1 MRGERGV
8 AEPRAG
14 DGDELRREARRLQRQ
29 SRRKWP
35 GFVAVAVIAGTVIAS
50 SATGA
55 WEGIFPTVLGII
67 GVIALVPLNWLA
79 VSETNGLCVTEERG
93 GDAEQAG
100 EEARLS
106 GWVHRTRDHGNL
118 LFIDLRDHYGITQC
132 VADVSSD
139 IFPQLEALTSETVVT
154 FTGKVDRRSE
164 ETINPGIPTGEVEL
178 RIETVEVQGPA
189 EPLPMPVNQDAGY
202 PEDIRLRYRFL
213 DLRREELHRNIVLR
227 SQVISSIRRRMTD
240 QGFTEFQTPILTSS
254 STEGAR
260 DFLVP
265 SRLHPGQFYALPQAP
280 QQFKQLIMVAG
291 FDRYFQ
297 IAPCFRDEDARAD
310 RSPGEFYQLD
320 IEMSF
325 VTQDDVFNAIE
336 PVLGGVFEEFAD
348 FADGAPRS
356 VTPAPFPRIPYDEAM
371 QKYCSDKPDL
381 RIPIEIADVTDVF
394 RNILSN
400 LP

>member
-1 MRGERGV
+1 MHLYRTHTCGDLRPEH
-8 AEPRAG
+8 AG
-14 DGDELRREARRLQRQ
+14 
-29 SRRKWP
+29 
-35 GFVAVAVIAGTVIAS
+35 
-50 SATGA
+50 
-55 WEGIFPTVLGII
+55 
-67 GVIALVPLNWLA
+67 
-79 VSETNGLCVTEERG
+79 
-93 GDAEQAG
+93 QA
-100 EEARLS
+100 ARLS

-132 VADVSSD
+132 VADVSSA
-139 IFPQLEALTSETVVT
+139 IFPQLEALTNETVVT
-154 FTGKVDRRSE
+154 FTGEIDRRSD
-164 ETINPGIPTGEVEL
+164 ETINPNIPTGEVEL
-178 RIETVEVQGPA
+178 RIETVEVQGSA
-189 EPLPMPVNQDAGY
+189 EALPMPVNQDAGY

-227 SQVISSIRRRMTD
+227 SQVISSIRKRMTD
-240 QGFTEFQTPILTSS
+240 QGFMEFQTPILTSS
-254 STEGAR
+254 SPEGAR

-336 PVLGGVFEEFAD
+336 PVLQGVFEEFAGFGD
-348 FADGAPRS
+348 RDPG
-356 VTPAPFPRIPYDEAM
+356 V
-371 QKYCSDKPDL
+371 
-381 RIPIEIADVTDVF
+381 
-394 RNILSN
+394 
-400 LP
+400 